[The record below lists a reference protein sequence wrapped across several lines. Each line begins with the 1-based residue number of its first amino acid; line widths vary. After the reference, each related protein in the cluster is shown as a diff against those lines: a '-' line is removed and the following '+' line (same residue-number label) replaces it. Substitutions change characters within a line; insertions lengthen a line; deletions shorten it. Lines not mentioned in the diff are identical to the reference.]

1 MKKRALYIIYKVFVT
16 LISALTAASCE
27 ISPIGKEPESY
38 DKVMLLYSAGFNN
51 LTSYLR
57 GDIEEL
63 KKGTLPP
70 ARNKDVVLV
79 YSHFPTHGYN
89 TPTSPVLVRLTS
101 RKDKTV
107 NVDTLVVFPESS
119 ISASAEQINNVLNY
133 IKNKFQAQS
142 YGMIFSSH
150 ATGYLP
156 IGYYQ
161 KQEDGESDIVE
172 WSSYLNWKR
181 QAVPYEEPEY
191 DPDLPMVKSIG
202 QDQVGTHGN
211 YLSYEIEL
219 PDFAAAIPM
228 HLDYL
233 LFDACLM
240 GGIEVAY
247 ELKDKVGK
255 LGFSQTE
262 VLADG
267 FCYQTLTSHL
277 LSGSGPDLTSVCMDY
292 FNQYE
297 TQNGIYKSATISLID
312 CTKLDPL
319 AEVCNM
325 LFHKYSSEISAI
337 NPNDVQRYFRSE
349 KHWFY
354 DLESILMNAGITE
367 DEQNELHA
375 AMDGCVIYKAH
386 TPMFMGEFEIN
397 TFSGFSM
404 YLPAHGSESLDNFYK
419 TLKWNKDTGL
429 VN

>member
-1 MKKRALYIIYKVFVT
+1 M
-16 LISALTAASCE
+16 
-27 ISPIGKEPESY
+27 
-38 DKVMLLYSAGFNN
+38 
-51 LTSYLR
+51 
-57 GDIEEL
+57 
-63 KKGTLPP
+63 
-70 ARNKDVVLV
+70 
-79 YSHFPTHGYN
+79 
-89 TPTSPVLVRLTS
+89 LVRLTS

-172 WSSYLNWKR
+172 WSSDLNWKR
-181 QAVPYEEPEY
+181 HAVPYEEPEY

-262 VLADG
+262 VLADVDVS
-267 FCYQTLTSHL
+267 LRIIHL
-277 LSGSGPDLTSVCMDY
+277 FSWAIKVVLKIM
-292 FNQYE
+292 N
-297 TQNGIYKSATISLID
+297 KKIS
-312 CTKLDPL
+312 
-319 AEVCNM
+319 
-325 LFHKYSSEISAI
+325 
-337 NPNDVQRYFRSE
+337 
-349 KHWFY
+349 
-354 DLESILMNAGITE
+354 
-367 DEQNELHA
+367 
-375 AMDGCVIYKAH
+375 
-386 TPMFMGEFEIN
+386 
-397 TFSGFSM
+397 
-404 YLPAHGSESLDNFYK
+404 
-419 TLKWNKDTGL
+419 
-429 VN
+429 